1 MRKRILAAVLAM
13 FVLTTS
19 SAFAAEK
26 EITKEYTFVTDKD
39 AELEFADVGKGDLSE
54 IPLEI
59 EIEGKTYNA
68 VSADFSLAK
77 KPPEVKKT
85 YKDLA
90 KKEVPETI
98 KKDGE
103 ELKIIDTKWTETKRT
118 AATGTKRYYGYN
130 TQPEAPATKE
140 ITATLP
146 NGKTIT
152 VTGNFIDIKRVKGDF
167 TKPFSVTAKFIGG
180 EDVENY
186 ILPDG
191 SKIPNDESIPVFK
204 GYEDV
209 ILKNL
214 GYSTKNYRITGG
226 KWISD
231 YYTDDNGETCR
242 KAKFTGSQRGTDW
255 VATYRETLTE
265 DSPQYAIYSA
275 DCTYRSDDMTV
286 KATVAY
292 EKESGINKTIL
303 MIAGILLALMV
314 IAGVI
319 SGILM
324 TAKKRKKEE
333 TENERVAKR
342 QKGKKLW

>member
-54 IPLEI
+54 IPLSI
-59 EIEGKTYNA
+59 EVGGKTYHA
-68 VSADFSLAK
+68 VSADFSLEK
-77 KPPEVKKT
+77 KPTEVQKT
-85 YKDLA
+85 YEDLD

-103 ELKIIDTKWTETKRT
+103 ELKLADTKWTETKRS

-146 NGKTIT
+146 SGKTIT
-152 VTGNFIDIKRVKGDF
+152 VTGSFVDIKRVKGDF
-167 TKPFSVTAKFIGG
+167 TKPFEVTAKFIGG

-231 YYTDDNGETCR
+231 YYDENGETCR
-242 KAKFTGSQRGTDW
+242 KAQFTGTQRGTDW

-265 DSPQYAIYSA
+265 DSVQHATYTA

-286 KATVAY
+286 KAAVSY
-292 EKESGINKTIL
+292 QRESHLKTIIIL
-303 MIAGILLALMV
+303 TAAAIAIIAIFTALLL
-314 IAGVI
+314 
-319 SGILM
+319 SFLK
-324 TAKKRKKEE
+324 KKRDNQQAEE
-333 TENERVAKR
+333 TNFEGYN
-342 QKGKKLW
+342 

>member
-39 AELEFADVGKGDLSE
+39 AELEFADVSKGDLSE

-59 EIEGKTYNA
+59 EIEGKTYHA
-68 VSADFSLAK
+68 VSADFSLEK
-77 KPPEVKKT
+77 KPTEVKKT
-85 YKDLA
+85 YEDLD

-98 KKDGE
+98 EKDGE
-103 ELKIIDTKWTETKRT
+103 ELKLIDTKWTETKRT

-152 VTGNFIDIKRVKGDF
+152 VTGNFVDIKRVKGDF
-167 TKPFSVTAKFIGG
+167 TKPFEVTAKFIGG

-191 SKIPNDESIPVFK
+191 SKIPNDESIPAFK

-242 KAKFTGSQRGTDW
+242 MAKFTGTQRGTDW
-255 VATYRETLTE
+255 VATYREVLS
-265 DSPQYAIYSA
+265 DASPSLATYTA

-286 KATVAY
+286 KAIVAY

-333 TENERVAKR
+333 TENERAAKR

>member
-1 MRKRILAAVLAM
+1 MKKRILTTVLIL
-13 FVLTTS
+13 FVLTTQI
-19 SAFAAEK
+19 AFAAQNEV
-26 EITKEYTFVTDKD
+26 TKEYTFVTNKD
-39 AELEFADVGKGDLSE
+39 AEIEFSDIGKGDLSE
-54 IPLEI
+54 IPLSLEVG
-59 EIEGKTYNA
+59 GKTYHA
-68 VSADFSLAK
+68 VSADFSLEK
-77 KPPEVKKT
+77 KPTEVKKT
-85 YKDLA
+85 YEDLD

-98 KKDGE
+98 EKDGE

-118 AATGTKRYYGYN
+118 AATGTKRYYGFN

-152 VTGNFIDIKRVKGDF
+152 VTGNFIDIKRLKGDF

-214 GYSTKNYRITGG
+214 GYSTKNYRIAGG

-242 KAKFTGSQRGTDW
+242 KAQFTGTQRGTDW

-265 DSPQYAIYSA
+265 DSVQYATYTA

-286 KATVAY
+286 KAAVSY
-292 EKESGINKTIL
+292 QRESHLKTIIIL
-303 MIAGILLALMV
+303 TAAAIAIIAIFTALLL
-314 IAGVI
+314 
-319 SGILM
+319 SFLK
-324 TAKKRKKEE
+324 KKRDNQQAEE
-333 TENERVAKR
+333 INFERYN
-342 QKGKKLW
+342 

>member
-54 IPLEI
+54 IPLSI
-59 EIEGKTYNA
+59 EEGGKTYHA

-77 KPPEVKKT
+77 KPTEVQKT
-85 YKDLA
+85 YEGLD

-103 ELKIIDTKWTETKRT
+103 ELKLADTKWTETKRS

-146 NGKTIT
+146 SGKTIT
-152 VTGNFIDIKRVKGDF
+152 VTGSFVDIKRAKGDF
-167 TKPFSVTAKFIGG
+167 TKPFEVTAKFIGG

-204 GYEDV
+204 GYEDI

-226 KWISD
+226 KWITD
-231 YYTDDNGETCR
+231 YYDENGETCR
-242 KAKFTGSQRGTDW
+242 KAQFTGTQRGTDW

-265 DSPQYAIYSA
+265 DSVQYATYTA

-286 KATVAY
+286 KAAVSY
-292 EKESGINKTIL
+292 QRESHLKTIIIL
-303 MIAGILLALMV
+303 TAAAIAIIAIFTALLL
-314 IAGVI
+314 
-319 SGILM
+319 SFLK
-324 TAKKRKKEE
+324 KKRDNQQAEE
-333 TENERVAKR
+333 INFERYN
-342 QKGKKLW
+342 

>member
-1 MRKRILAAVLAM
+1 MKKRILTTVLIL
-13 FVLTTS
+13 FVLTTQI
-19 SAFAAEK
+19 AFAAQK
-26 EITKEYTFVTDKD
+26 EVTKEYTFVTNKD
-39 AELEFADVGKGDLSE
+39 AEIEFSDIGKGDLSE
-54 IPLEI
+54 IPLSI
-59 EIEGKTYNA
+59 EEGGKTYHA
-68 VSADFSLAK
+68 VSADFSLEK
-77 KPPEVKKT
+77 KPTEVKKT
-85 YKDLA
+85 YEDLD
-90 KKEVPETI
+90 KKEVPKTI
-98 KKDGE
+98 EKDGE

-167 TKPFSVTAKFIGG
+167 TTPFSVTAKFIGG

-242 KAKFTGSQRGTDW
+242 KAQFTGTQRGTDW

-265 DSPQYAIYSA
+265 DSVQYATYTA

-286 KATVAY
+286 KAAVSY
-292 EKESGINKTIL
+292 QRESHLKTIIIL
-303 MIAGILLALMV
+303 TAAAIAIIALFTALLL
-314 IAGVI
+314 
-319 SGILM
+319 SFLK
-324 TAKKRKKEE
+324 KKRDKQQAEE
-333 TENERVAKR
+333 TNFEGYN
-342 QKGKKLW
+342 

>member
-1 MRKRILAAVLAM
+1 MRKRILVAVLAM

-19 SAFAAEK
+19 SAFAAEN

-54 IPLEI
+54 IPLSI
-59 EIEGKTYNA
+59 EVGGKTYHA
-68 VSADFSLAK
+68 VSADFSLEK
-77 KPPEVKKT
+77 KPTEVQKT
-85 YKDLA
+85 YEDLD

-103 ELKIIDTKWTETKRT
+103 ELKLADTKWTETKRS

-146 NGKTIT
+146 SGKTIT
-152 VTGNFIDIKRVKGDF
+152 VTGSFVDIKRVKGDF
-167 TKPFSVTAKFIGG
+167 TKPFEVTAKFIGG

-242 KAKFTGSQRGTDW
+242 KAQFTGTQRGTDW

-265 DSPQYAIYSA
+265 DSVQHATYTA

-286 KATVAY
+286 KAAVSY
-292 EKESGINKTIL
+292 QRESHLKTIIIL
-303 MIAGILLALMV
+303 TAAAIAIIAIFTALLL
-314 IAGVI
+314 
-319 SGILM
+319 SFLK
-324 TAKKRKKEE
+324 KKRDNQQAEE
-333 TENERVAKR
+333 INFEGYN
-342 QKGKKLW
+342 

>member
-1 MRKRILAAVLAM
+1 MRKRILAAVLVM

-39 AELEFADVGKGDLSE
+39 AELEFTNVGKGDLSE
-54 IPLEI
+54 VPLEI
-59 EIEGKTYNA
+59 EIEGKTYHA

-77 KPPEVKKT
+77 KPTEVKKT
-85 YKDLA
+85 YEDLD
-90 KKEVPETI
+90 KKEVPKTI
-98 KKDGE
+98 EKDGE

-167 TKPFSVTAKFIGG
+167 TKPFSVKAKFIGG

-242 KAKFTGSQRGTDW
+242 MAKFTGTQRGTDW
-255 VATYRETLTE
+255 VATYREVLS
-265 DSPQYAIYSA
+265 DASPSLATYTA

-286 KATVAY
+286 KAIVAY

-333 TENERVAKR
+333 TENERAAKR

>member
-54 IPLEI
+54 IPLSLEVG
-59 EIEGKTYNA
+59 GKTYHA
-68 VSADFSLAK
+68 VSADFSLEK
-77 KPPEVKKT
+77 KPTEVKKT
-85 YKDLA
+85 YEDLD
-90 KKEVPETI
+90 KKEVLETI
-98 KKDGE
+98 EKDGE

-118 AATGTKRYYGYN
+118 AATGTKRYYGFN

-152 VTGNFIDIKRVKGDF
+152 VTGNFIDIKRLKGDF

-242 KAKFTGSQRGTDW
+242 KAQFTGTQRGTDW

-265 DSPQYAIYSA
+265 DSVQYATYTA

-286 KATVAY
+286 KAAVSY
-292 EKESGINKTIL
+292 QRESHLKTIIIL
-303 MIAGILLALMV
+303 TAAAIAIIAIFTALLL
-314 IAGVI
+314 
-319 SGILM
+319 SFLK
-324 TAKKRKKEE
+324 KKRDNQQAEE
-333 TENERVAKR
+333 INFERYN
-342 QKGKKLW
+342 